1 MLYIFSD
8 YLDNRFA
15 VRSLDHFIYIVT
27 LLWASVILLMSMIYQ
42 LDFVQTQ
49 IGEVIYGVGNN
60 HTRNC
65 TAQEADAFSLGFL
78 HEIFEL

>member
-1 MLYIFSD
+1 MFSD

-15 VRSLDHFIYIVT
+15 VRSLDHFFYIIT

-65 TAQEADAFSLGFL
+65 TAQEADAFSVGFL